1 MEKSQRKN
9 LGRRKQVKT
18 PVAYQKHVF
27 AKRKFSRK
35 LREMNVVQLFTR
47 SVIQIASS
55 TFTYCSHISHYPDLI

>member
-35 LREMNVVQLFTR
+35 FKGDECSTIIHKECYPNSFLYIYILLSYFTL
-47 SVIQIASS
+47 S
-55 TFTYCSHISHYPDLI
+55 